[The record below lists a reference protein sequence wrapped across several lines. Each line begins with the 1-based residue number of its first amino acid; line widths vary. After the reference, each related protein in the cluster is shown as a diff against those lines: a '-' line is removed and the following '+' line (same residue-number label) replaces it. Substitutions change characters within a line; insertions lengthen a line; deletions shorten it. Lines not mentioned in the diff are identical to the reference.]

1 MYQVPSLHSLHDTL
15 ARFTAAIVQ
24 DYGSNSSSS
33 SSSSDSPL
41 TRLSGRVALRRSS
54 GGVGLHTHT
63 HTHTNQVIL
72 HTTSLVAPL
81 HPCTTHSLTHTGT
94 YHCEESA
101 TRKLKYKNSE
111 GTLEARNRKKPCND
125 CAAHAN
131 NSHTLLLSLCLLS
144 RAARQALPRL
154 PLCRVAAW
162 LSCWPTLRFY
172 VVIVYKYH
180 QSPLRSNTIFLY
192 YVINKRLFT
201 RFNNVLSTICTF
213 YFLRGRRSFFR
224 VFSLFIFNTLVVYF
238 TFSFLASSG
247 IRVLPNQSSNN
258 SSTLK
263 PIIQ

>member
-15 ARFTAAIVQ
+15 ARFTAAKVTLQ
-24 DYGSNSSSS
+24 DYGSNSNSSSS
-33 SSSSDSPL
+33 SSSSSSSNDSPL

-63 HTHTNQVIL
+63 FTYTNQSSYIP
-72 HTTSLVAPL
+72 HHSQ
-81 HPCTTHSLTHTGT
+81 HPCTTAPLTHTHARTHAGT

-125 CAAHAN
+125 CTAHAN
-131 NSHTLLLSLCLLS
+131 NSRTLLLSLSLCLLS

-201 RFNNVLSTICTF
+201 CFNNVLSTICTF
-213 YFLRGRRSFFR
+213 YFL
-224 VFSLFIFNTLVVYF
+224 
-238 TFSFLASSG
+238 
-247 IRVLPNQSSNN
+247 
-258 SSTLK
+258 
-263 PIIQ
+263 